1 MMDVTLG
8 KEKVLKTLP
17 KVTLFLIFWSKD
29 DVTVS

>member
-8 KEKVLKTLP
+8 NERVLP
-17 KVTLFLIFWSKD
+17 KVTLVLVFWSKD